1 MTAHRQIFL
10 DTETTGFYHSATDNP
25 DRMVEFAGVEMVNR
39 QYTHH
44 NLHLYINP
52 QRDVPEE
59 AAKIHGLTLDKLVD
73 KPLFADV
80 AQQIFDYIKGA
91 ELIIHNAKFDV
102 GFLNAEFARVGLPNV
117 ESICPIITDTLEMAK
132 AKYPGQKNNLDA
144 LCNRLGVDRS
154 KRVFHG
160 ALIDCE
166 LLGEVYLA
174 MTRTQFSLVDDL
186 ENNNTETQQPENTP
200 TETQI
205 PTSRPAHLTVIVADD
220 DECAIHDNYLLGLDK
235 DAGGECVYRD
245 FEPRPITE
253 NDNIANDVLPTEPT
267 TIEDDDDDDDE
278 TDEIV

>member
-1 MTAHRQIFL
+1 MTTHRQIFL
-10 DTETTGFYHSATDNP
+10 DTETTGFYHSAAENP

-44 NLHLYINP
+44 NLHLYMNP
-52 QRDVPEE
+52 QRDMPEE
-59 AAKIHGLTLDKLVD
+59 AAKVHGLTLDKLVD
-73 KPLFADV
+73 KPVFAEV

-102 GFLNAEFARVGLPNV
+102 GFLNAEFARVGLPKV
-117 ESICPIITDTLEMAK
+117 ETICPIITDTLEMAK
-132 AKYPGQKNNLDA
+132 EKFPGQKNNLDA

-186 ENNNTETQQPENTP
+186 DDTEPQTQPEKPAEVT
-200 TETQI
+200 TVIT
-205 PTSRPAHLTVIVADD
+205 PTSRPAYLKVIAADD
-220 DECAIHDNYLLGLDK
+220 EECAIHENYLLGLDK
-235 DAGGECVYRD
+235 EVGGDCVYRQ
-245 FEPRPITE
+245 FEPRPIVATE
-253 NDNIANDVLPTEPT
+253 NDEPENSAT
-267 TIEDDDDDDDE
+267 A
-278 TDEIV
+278 